1 MIERRSERVL
11 LASEYSRLV
20 VEEGKQYYLI
30 VEAHSKENIPD
41 GALDLMILSK
51 EEGLLVEQKEQVEPV
66 KYVEKYTPNKYG
78 LICRER
84 VFCNADTPATLTFRL
99 ADFEEG
105 QPAAGKAA
113 KKGGKEEGG
122 AELLDKPYSGS
133 KSLLLSVKNK
143 DKVLFEA
150 TGVNEITIPNIR
162 FLSTKTNPESEYYI
176 ELCFDLRRWPE
187 AAVKSEETDKICWVA
202 EVLSEESLALVR
214 DTRQED
220 REKATRKSWEDA
232 QPGRA
237 ERAAKARKRYLAEV
251 KKAKGEALT
260 EEEEQL
266 ISAPRMTRKQ
276 QLEEAA
282 KVDDKKGKGAK
293 KDDKK
298 AGKDAKK
305 EEAV

>member
-122 AELLDKPYSGS
+122 A
-133 KSLLLSVKNK
+133 
-143 DKVLFEA
+143 
-150 TGVNEITIPNIR
+150 
-162 FLSTKTNPESEYYI
+162 
-176 ELCFDLRRWPE
+176 
-187 AAVKSEETDKICWVA
+187 
-202 EVLSEESLALVR
+202 
-214 DTRQED
+214 
-220 REKATRKSWEDA
+220 
-232 QPGRA
+232 
-237 ERAAKARKRYLAEV
+237 
-251 KKAKGEALT
+251 
-260 EEEEQL
+260 
-266 ISAPRMTRKQ
+266 
-276 QLEEAA
+276 
-282 KVDDKKGKGAK
+282 
-293 KDDKK
+293 
-298 AGKDAKK
+298 
-305 EEAV
+305 